1 MAEELRDLYNQSPS
15 MFSALSDP
23 FTIKKP
29 ASWAAYNEYG
39 DEGEVG
45 GKTDALRHLLGAAT
59 LAKRQG
65 PSYAET
71 ALNWHENPN
80 VPQFLGGGYGQREGD
95 RAMDLHNN
103 VLGMEIAQ
111 KAKTYDEALGMAKK
125 YVKEGKVKYSNE
137 NYNVPV
143 PTTTGKVDYI
153 DKAINSSSDL
163 IRSMFSRK

>member
-1 MAEELRDLYNQSPS
+1 MDELKDLYNQNPS

-23 FTIKKP
+23 WTVRKP

-65 PSYAET
+65 QGYAET

-80 VPQFLGGGYGQREGD
+80 IPQFLGGGYGQRAGD

-103 VLGMEIAQ
+103 ALGLEIAK
-111 KAKTYDEALGMAKK
+111 KAKTYDEALAMAKQHIK
-125 YVKEGKVKYSNE
+125 QGKVKYSNE
-137 NYNVPV
+137 DYSKPV
-143 PTTTGKVDYI
+143 NTGPRKPDVI
-153 DKAINSSSDL
+153 DQIFDNPIDL
-163 IRSMFSRK
+163 IRSMFSK

>member
-1 MAEELRDLYNQSPS
+1 MDELRDLYNQSPS

-65 PSYAET
+65 PGYAET

-95 RAMDLHNN
+95 RQMDLHNN
-103 VLGMEIAQ
+103 ALGMEIAQ
-111 KAKTYDEALGMAKK
+111 KAKTYDEALSMAKK

-137 NYNVPV
+137 DYSKPV
-143 PTTTGKVDYI
+143 KPTSTQPDVI
-153 DKAINSSSDL
+153 DKIFSHPVDL
-163 IRSMFSRK
+163 IRDMFTPK